1 MRHLLLT
8 LPLLIGLTLP
18 ASAQVSVSI
27 GIEMPGLSIGI
38 NLPTYP
44 QLQRVPGYPVYYAPQ
59 ASANYF
65 FYDGVYW
72 VFQGDDWYASSWYNG
87 PWRRVG
93 RDAVPLFVLRV
104 PVRYYRQPP
113 AYFRGW
119 RDDAPPR
126 WGDHWGRDWE
136 STRPNWDRWDRRQA
150 PAPAPLP
157 TYQQKYPQS
166 RYPQGDAQR
175 DIRGQQYRYQA
186 REPVV
191 RQQFLPPV
199 QRHQVSPAPRP
210 AAPTPERARP
220 EAPRERAPAAAPPQ
234 REPDRGR
241 NDDKRG
247 NQPDNKGNN
256 KGNDKPDKN
265 DRKDD
270 KGGHGRP

>member
-8 LPLLIGLTLP
+8 LPLLVGLSVP
-18 ASAQVSVSI
+18 VSAQVNVGI
-27 GIEMPGLSIGI
+27 GIEMPGISIGI
-38 NLPTYP
+38 NMPSYP

-59 ASANYF
+59 ASNNYF

-72 VFQGDDWYASSWYNG
+72 VLQDDDWYASGWYNG

-93 RDAVPLFVLRV
+93 RDVVPLYVLRV

-113 AYFRGW
+113 GYFRGW

-126 WGDHWGRDWE
+126 WGEHWGRDWE
-136 STRPNWDRWDRRQA
+136 RSRPNWDRWDHRQA

-166 RYPQGDAQR
+166 RYPQGEAQR
-175 DIRGQQYRYQA
+175 EIRGEHYRYQP
-186 REPVV
+186 REPVI
-191 RQQFLPPV
+191 RQQYLP
-199 QRHQVSPAPRP
+199 PAPRQQVS
-210 AAPTPERARP
+210 
-220 EAPRERAPAAAPPQ
+220 PAAAPPK

-241 NDDKRG
+241 SDDKQG
-247 NQPDNKGNN
+247 NKPDHKGS
-256 KGNDKPDKN
+256 GKPDKG
-265 DRKDD
+265 DKKDD

>member
-8 LPLLIGLTLP
+8 LPLLVGLSLP
-18 ASAQVSVSI
+18 ASAQVSVGI

-93 RDAVPLFVLRV
+93 REAVPLFVLRV

-119 RDDAPPR
+119 GEDTPPR
-126 WGDHWGRDWE
+126 WGDRWGSDWE
-136 STRPNWDRWDRRQA
+136 RARPDWDHWDRRRA

-166 RYPQGDAQR
+166 RYPQGEAQR
-175 DIRGQQYRYQA
+175 DIRGQQYRYQP
-186 REPVV
+186 REPEV
-191 RQQFLPPV
+191 RQQFLPPAPR
-199 QRHQVSPAPRP
+199 QQQEKVSPPVRP
-210 AAPTPERARP
+210 AARAPERGRS
-220 EAPRERAPAAAPPQ
+220 EDQ
-234 REPDRGR
+234 RGDMR
-241 NDDKRG
+241 DHQG
-247 NQPDNKGNN
+247 NGKSNKY
-256 KGNDKPDKN
+256 
-265 DRKDD
+265 DRKDE